1 MKAARS
7 SSTDAAVLLQ
17 PGKALLDDPAL
28 GHDLEGVQLA
38 APVNLYADMF
48 SKNVPDRPRKG
59 QSCVAAVTWQ
69 ILYSLEAGFAARYQP
84 VEKAAAMRIA
94 GKKPRKVEEQ
104 GAASASLKIC
114 NFWNLNIVFQKTD
127 WYINFSFQCMRFC

>member
-1 MKAARS
+1 MVFVLFSRQCSHKIAAISLSKSPAKSHAAIMTIPVLSPRPCRTADNILFSPLRS
-7 SSTDAAVLLQ
+7 TSQ
-17 PGKALLDDPAL
+17 NRGC
-28 GHDLEGVQLA
+28 
-38 APVNLYADMF
+38 
-48 SKNVPDRPRKG
+48 
-59 QSCVAAVTWQ
+59 QS
-69 ILYSLEAGFAARYQP
+69 

>member
-1 MKAARS
+1 MRLI
-7 SSTDAAVLLQ
+7 TCNECGDEQ
-17 PGKALLDDPAL
+17 P
-28 GHDLEGVQLA
+28 
-38 APVNLYADMF
+38 NYI
-48 SKNVPDRPRKG
+48 VPDRPRKR